1 MRRGLDRLDQQGFGN
16 RTAVRHNRGV
26 HLLFGDPAHWPAGDL
41 VAVSEEFD
49 AGIVATGYTE
59 GVFPMP
65 LEGLMGWFS
74 PQQRGVLPLDGL
86 RVTRSLRKMLPRY
99 RTTVDRAFDRV
110 IERCA
115 DPERVGGWIDADIIA
130 AYRELHRAGL
140 AHSVEAWTAEGEL
153 AGGLYGINIGGLFA
167 GESMFHDDR
176 IGRDASKVALVR
188 LVRLLG
194 PGSGRLLD
202 VQWRTPHLA
211 SLGVVEVARPDY
223 LARLADAIELEPP
236 AWTDPA

>member
-1 MRRGLDRLDQQGFGN
+1 MDS
-16 RTAVRHNRGV
+16 
-26 HLLFGDPAHWPAGDL
+26 LFGDPDQWPDGDL

-49 AGIVATGYTE
+49 AGIVAAAYGE

-65 LEGLMGWFS
+65 LEGMMGWFS
-74 PQQRGVLPLDGL
+74 PKQRGVLPLSHL

-99 RTTVDRAFDRV
+99 RTTVDSAFDRV

-115 DPERVGGWIDADIIA
+115 DPERVGGWIDADILA
-130 AYRELHRAGL
+130 TYRELHRAGL
-140 AHSVEAWTAEGEL
+140 AHSVESWTPDGEL
-153 AGGLYGINIGGLFA
+153 AGGLYGVSIGGLFA

-188 LVRLLG
+188 LVRLLD
-194 PGSGRLLD
+194 PESPRLLD

-211 SLGVVEVARPDY
+211 SLGVVEVPRSEY
-223 LARLADAIELEPP
+223 LTRLAAALPQDPP
-236 AWTDPA
+236 DWRGAARSEE

>member
-1 MRRGLDRLDQQGFGN
+1 M
-16 RTAVRHNRGV
+16 TS
-26 HLLFGDPAHWPAGDL
+26 LFGDPALWPDGDL

-49 AGIVATGYTE
+49 AGIVAAAYTE

-74 PQQRGVLPLDGL
+74 PQRRGVLPLDSL
-86 RVTRSLRKMLPRY
+86 RVSRSLRKMLPRY
-99 RTTVDRAFDRV
+99 RTTVDGAFDRV

-140 AHSVEAWTAEGEL
+140 AHSVEAWTPDGEL
-153 AGGLYGINIGGLFA
+153 AGGLYGLSVGGLFA

-194 PGSGRLLD
+194 PESGRLLD
-202 VQWRTPHLA
+202 VQWQTPHLA
-211 SLGVVEVARPDY
+211 TLGVVEVERLDY
-223 LARLADAIELEPP
+223 LDRLAGALALPAPP
-236 AWTDPA
+236 WPTPS